1 MSKLVKNNKEDETH
15 SHNVQAYNFID
26 EHLPYTYVEPT
37 IQCLIRKGN
46 PAPSKTLVRNV
57 RNKIIFRN
65 DILLA
70 LVEVANENKEAV
82 EKIKLL
88 TSQKSN
94 ENC

>member
-1 MSKLVKNNKEDETH
+1 MSKLVKNNKDDETS
-15 SHNVQAYNFID
+15 SHTVQAYNFID
-26 EHLPYTYVEPT
+26 EYLPYTYVEPT
-37 IQCLIRKGN
+37 IQYLSRKGIK
-46 PAPSKTLVRNV
+46 APSKTIIRNV

-88 TSQKSN
+88 TSQKSTD
-94 ENC
+94 EC

>member
-1 MSKLVKNNKEDETH
+1 MSKLVKNNKDDEMY
-15 SHNVQAYNFID
+15 SHNEQAYNFID

-37 IQCLIRKGN
+37 IQYLTRNGQK
-46 PAPSKTLVRNV
+46 PPTKTIIRNV

-70 LVEVANENKEAV
+70 LVEVANENKIAV

-88 TSQKSN
+88 TSQKDD
-94 ENC
+94 

>member
-1 MSKLVKNNKEDETH
+1 MSKLVKNNKDDEMY
-15 SHNVQAYNFID
+15 SHNEQAYNFID

-37 IQCLIRKGN
+37 IRYLTRNGQK
-46 PAPSKTLVRNV
+46 PPTKTIIRNV

-70 LVEVANENKEAV
+70 LVEVANENKIAV

-88 TSQKSN
+88 TSQKDD
-94 ENC
+94 